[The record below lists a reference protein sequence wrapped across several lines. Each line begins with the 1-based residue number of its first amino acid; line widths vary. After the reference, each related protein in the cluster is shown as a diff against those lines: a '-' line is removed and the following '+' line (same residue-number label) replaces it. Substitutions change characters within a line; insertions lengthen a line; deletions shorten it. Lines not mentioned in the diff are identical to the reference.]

1 MTSLQARLL
10 VALLSCLAPI
20 VFLSSAPQDSPTVPS
35 SQAASKTAG
44 QAAAQ
49 SAPKTETALAMSS
62 GDLAVYVKK
71 EFGPAFTLSP
81 VVPHGAAGQLIKG
94 AQPIL
99 LLTGDLDGDGME
111 DAVIVT
117 QVKNALLDQQQFNY
131 KVADPYNGYFG
142 FGDPRIT
149 HQFATQEPEREHA
162 LLVVHSWRQTAPKA
176 KFVIINL
183 PFDSLSLSRAMI
195 KKKVRLAIVTEEGG
209 MVHSSVYWDGKR
221 YQYEPDTGD
230 TID

>member
-1 MTSLQARLL
+1 MIFQRSTRGASIVAML
-10 VALLSCLAPI
+10 VVASTIFAQETKQPAPAAPAAPAIVSVAGFDPAKLSEF
-20 VFLSSAPQDSPTVPS
+20 VT
-35 SQAASKTAG
+35 T
-44 QAAAQ
+44 
-49 SAPKTETALAMSS
+49 
-62 GDLAVYVKK
+62 
-71 EFGPAFTLSP
+71 EFGPSFKVTPLK
-81 VVPHGAAGQLIKG
+81 PHSMPSRSDANVT
-94 AQPIL
+94 PITY
-99 LLTGDLDGDGME
+99 LTGDLDGDGME